1 MGRLNGKVA
10 IITGAAQGMGAEH
23 ARRFVAEG
31 ACVLITDIDEMRGQ
45 ALAQELGEKAAFT
58 TLNVASEAGWAAA
71 VALAETHFGP
81 VTALV
86 NNAGIIG
93 AATRCADLSEDE
105 FNKVCA
111 INQTSVFLGT
121 KHVIPSM
128 QRAGGGSIVNI
139 SSISGIVAIYGTPNV
154 AYAAS
159 KFAVRGITKQVAIE
173 YGKDRI
179 RANSVHPGYIKTKMM
194 TDALDDEGIKIA
206 SASVPIGRVG
216 EVEDVSNLVVFLASD
231 ESGFITGSECII
243 DGGLTAL

>member
-1 MGRLNGKVA
+1 MGRLQGKVA
-10 IITGAAQGMGAEH
+10 IITGAAQGMGAAH
-23 ARRFVAEG
+23 ARRFLAEG
-31 ACVLITDIDEMRGQ
+31 AAVTITDIDAERGE
-45 ALAQELGEKAAFT
+45 ALARELGERAAFYR
-58 TLNVASEAGWAAA
+58 LDVADEENWATVVDATEAR
-71 VALAETHFGP
+71 FGP

-93 AATRCADLSEDE
+93 SPTRCADLTQAE
-105 FNKVCA
+105 FQRVCA
-111 INQTSVFLGT
+111 INQTAVFLGT
-121 KHVIPSM
+121 KHVIPAM
-128 QRAGGGSIVNI
+128 IRAGGGSIVNI

-173 YGKDRI
+173 YGKQGI
-179 RANSVHPGYIKTKMM
+179 RVNSVHPGYIKTKMM
-194 TDALDDEGIKIA
+194 TDALDEDGIRVA

-231 ESGFITGSECII
+231 ESGFITGSEYII